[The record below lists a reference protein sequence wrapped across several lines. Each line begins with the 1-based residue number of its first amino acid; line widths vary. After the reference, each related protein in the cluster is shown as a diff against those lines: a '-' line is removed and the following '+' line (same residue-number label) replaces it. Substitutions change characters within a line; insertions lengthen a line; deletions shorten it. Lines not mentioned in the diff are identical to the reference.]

1 MLTLSWHSPFLSLFS
16 GFNYPP
22 ACRLPAS
29 RQGRQGRQGRQV
41 MWGER
46 REQYEAMVFGDC
58 PVGLSLSLSLCG
70 EGSSSRH
77 EGSLNRESKC
87 F

>member
-1 MLTLSWHSPFLSLFS
+1 MLSWHSPFLLLFS
-16 GFNYPP
+16 LFNYPP
-22 ACRLPAS
+22 AC
-29 RQGRQGRQGRQV
+29 GRQV
-41 MWGER
+41 FRGER
-46 REQYEAMVFGDC
+46 REKYEAMDFGDC
-58 PVGLSLSLSLCG
+58 PVGLSLSLSLYG